1 MAKKRGDNIITEN
14 RRARFNYELLEYF
27 EGGLVLT
34 GAEIKSIRN
43 GGATVNEAYASFSRG
58 ELWLIGAHI
67 APYKHA
73 GVPQGG
79 GFGAPYDERRSRKV
93 LLHKSELKKLRI
105 AREQQSLTIVPTML
119 VWKKGFAK
127 VVLAIGKGKKT
138 IDKRDTIRKREASR
152 EVARIFKG
160 GGRKG

>member
-1 MAKKRGDNIITEN
+1 MAKKRGDNVITEN
-14 RRARFNYELLEYF
+14 RRARFNYELLEFY

-34 GAEIKSIRN
+34 GAEIKSIRD

-73 GVPQGG
+73 GQPVGG
-79 GFGAPYDERRSRKV
+79 GFGEGYDERRSRKI
-93 LLHKSELKKLRI
+93 LLHKSELKKLRA
-105 AREQQSLTIVPTML
+105 AREQQGLTIVPTML

-138 IDKRDTIRKREASR
+138 VDKRETIKKRESER

-160 GGRKG
+160 GKRKG